1 MESQK
6 IIIICII
13 IFLGFIVGIAG
24 FVQGLILFA
33 SSLNNKKAILDDLKK
48 YDEESYFV
56 LVNTGNSFS
65 KKIIK
70 LIFRLMRDKELKNT
84 NKTLYRYVRATK
96 IFLWEMLIFVVLWII
111 GVVIIKIFGKSV
123 A

>member
-1 MESQK
+1 MENQK

-48 YDEESYFV
+48 YDEESYFI

-84 NKTLYRYVRATK
+84 NKTLYRYVRGTK